1 MAYAFAW
8 MENRR
13 DDQEPFPSSRQPCNG
28 GGPVEEE
35 HVMSEVHLGCP
46 PYHSGTHLSRF
57 SIYLPPR
64 KVLRD
69 CNTCTYAGKCD
80 HISRPETLNLDAD
93 GDLILT
99 RRRKAQKN
107 HIVITIHHNITSS
120 LPRVGLQIWR
130 AELVLSDFVLHM
142 ISTSSIFDGTVA
154 VELGA
159 GTGMAGMILA
169 HVART
174 VFLTD
179 HGEEVLDNCAKN
191 VQNNAGV
198 FHPNAQ
204 IHVRE
209 LDWKG
214 PWPPKV
220 AEYLQPVKRNI
231 WTQTE
236 IEELKKASI
245 LLAADVIYSDD
256 LTDAFFS
263 ILEQLM
269 AENPEKV
276 LYLALEKRYN
286 FTLDD
291 LHVVANGYSHFRS
304 YLEGESNELVSSPY
318 SRCFLGKQI
327 NLKEI
332 PKYVREYDRGDNVE
346 IWVIKYK
353 HHQMVRIP

>member
-159 GTGMAGMILA
+159 GT
-169 HVART
+169 
-174 VFLTD
+174 D

-304 YLEGESNELVSSPY
+304 YLEGVDDAESNELVSSPY

>member
-1 MAYAFAW
+1 
-8 MENRR
+8 MENRK
-13 DDQEPFPSSRQPCNG
+13 DDQEPFPSSGQPCYS

-35 HVMSEVHLGCP
+35 QVMSEVHLGCS
-46 PYHSGTHLSRF
+46 PYNSGTHLSRF

-69 CNTCTYAGKCD
+69 CNTCTYN

-99 RRRKAQKN
+99 RRRKAQKY
-107 HIVITIHHNITSS
+107 HTVITIHHNITSS

-130 AELVLSDFVLHM
+130 AELLLSDFVLHT
-142 ISTSSIFDGTVA
+142 ISTSSIFDGIVA

-179 HGEEVLDNCAKN
+179 HGEEVLDNCARN
-191 VQNNAGV
+191 VQNNAGIV
-198 FHPNAQ
+198 HPNAQ

-220 AEYLQPVKRNI
+220 AEYLQSVKRNV

-263 ILEQLM
+263 ILERLM

-291 LHVVANGYSHFRS
+291 LDVVANGYSHFRS

-346 IWVIKYK
+346 IWEIKYK
-353 HHQMVRIP
+353 HH